1 MSYKRIT
8 SFTSWLANKWFGN
21 LFRSFLKLHLLPLK
35 LHKKC
40 ILDSIGNILIHI
52 TLTGFIVIIVCIVT
66 PRDEHGKYQEV
77 SGYWDIA
84 LYAMAIHFLYCI
96 IINQYNKYISDMN
109 STLDRLKDQSS
120 HE

>member
-35 LHKKC
+35 AHQQC
-40 ILDSIGNILIHI
+40 ISDSIGNILIHI
-52 TLTGFIVIIVCIVT
+52 TVVGFMTIIISIIT
-66 PRDEHGKYQEV
+66 PRNEHGKYQQV
-77 SGYWDIA
+77 SVYWDIA
-84 LYAMAIHFLYCI
+84 LYAIALHFVYCI
-96 IINQYNKYISDMN
+96 IHNQYNRYIKEMN
-109 STLDRLKDQSS
+109 GTLDRLKDQS